1 MAIGDKKGG
10 SPLVETQRAK
20 EREPLFCLS
29 GRLDGNFPSPGGT
42 VTSSLVTSTFSLR

>member
-1 MAIGDKKGG
+1 MAIGGKKGG
-10 SPLVETQRAK
+10 SPFVGTQREK

-29 GRLDGNFPSPGGT
+29 GRFGGNFPSPGGT